1 MTQINVDNL
10 CQFGNSLSSF
20 LHTKKKKITEIMLKY
35 TSTLKKEIQKSEEN

>member
-10 CQFGNSLSSF
+10 CPFGNNLSSF
-20 LHTKKKKITEIMLKY
+20 LHTKKKITEIMLKY

>member
-20 LHTKKKKITEIMLKY
+20 LHTKKKIIEIVLKH